1 MVRFLFPH
9 SFKLPG
15 LILLGLSLLA
25 GVIFIVYD
33 GPEPDFLNTPAF
45 SILGGDNFLGKTNNL
60 FDEILSLG
68 LIIGALLSGFSRE
81 KVEDEYINQIR
92 LESLVWAMYVNF
104 AILILA
110 IILISGLDFM
120 NVMLY
125 NMFTVLLFFVFRFR
139 LILWFRSRRGN
150 E

>member
-15 LILLGLSLLA
+15 LIILSLSLIS
-25 GVIFIVYD
+25 GVVYLILD
-33 GPEPDFLNTPAF
+33 GPEPELLNSKAF
-45 SILGGDNFLGKTNNL
+45 SIFGDNIFLGKTNNL
-60 FDEILSLG
+60 LDEILSLG

-92 LESLVWAMYVNF
+92 LESLVWAMYINF
-104 AILILA
+104 AILIIA
-110 IILISGLDFM
+110 IILISGIDFM
-120 NVMLY
+120 NVMMY
-125 NMFTVLLFFVFRFR
+125 NMFTVLLFFVIRFHI
-139 LILWFRSRRGN
+139 ILWAKNRRSY